1 MHDFHKID
9 LGEGSTLVFVQGDI
23 TRQDTDAIVNAANS
37 TLMGGGGVDGA
48 IHRAGG
54 PAILEECKKIVA
66 QHGHL
71 PPGEAVSTTGGR
83 LTAAFVI
90 HTVGPIWRG
99 GLHGEPGLLASAY
112 RNSLRLADR
121 LGLHSV
127 AFPAISTGAY
137 GYPAAPA
144 ALLAIESVL
153 DALAESRN
161 TREVR
166 FVLFDSASLDGFL
179 DAARAVAH
187 RRKANWRIDHIT
199 GITGI
204 KE

>member
-1 MHDFHKID
+1 M
-9 LGEGSTLVFVQGDI
+9 
-23 TRQDTDAIVNAANS
+23 
-37 TLMGGGGVDGA
+37 
-48 IHRAGG
+48 
-54 PAILEECKKIVA
+54 
-66 QHGHL
+66 
-71 PPGEAVSTTGGR
+71 
-83 LTAAFVI
+83 
-90 HTVGPIWRG
+90 
-99 GLHGEPGLLASAY
+99 
-112 RNSLRLADR
+112 
-121 LGLHSV
+121 